1 MKKLFSL
8 ALVLILTMALAV
20 PASAANASGAIEV
33 KNPTFG
39 KEYAGYKLLDMTYDT
54 VTTTVGG
61 QETTKTIYAYT
72 IEGVDKNGDACADTS
87 QFFDLVSG
95 KVKLKYSNPAQAI
108 PKFQDSPF
116 TVTLATG
123 TENTYVVEQ
132 KAGVKDSDVLRWMHA
147 LTEMVSNKLNA
158 KRFAK
163 DLAAITPDEDHP
175 EVKWEQ
181 VPVGYYLVT
190 SGLGTLVSMDFNNS
204 GTITIIDKNQAPGKL
219 TKSANDGYDTEID
232 VDSIVDADSVAY
244 GQEVTYTLT
253 FNATNYDAKKQI
265 SKYTIHDE
273 LSAGLTL
280 DQDEITGQVGS
291 KALTKDTDYTVSVS
305 GTKMEIA
312 IDWVDDANVSLYP
325 ANAVVTVTYK
335 ATVADGAAV
344 DTALTNTAWYTW
356 NEVGGDPTNPDG
368 TSTTD
373 SWEVKTYALAINKVD
388 PNGRPLD
395 GAKFELTD
403 KATGAAIKV
412 ADKGN
417 GVYHYDPAGA
427 GNELVSPDS
436 GVIVVKSLEN
446 GTYTVTETE
455 APNGY
460 NLLTSSVDIVATLE
474 KSTANKITM
483 YLDENG
489 EVVDTVTSEIVEV
502 ALPVAAYAVTII
514 NSPGSS
520 LPTTGGTGTSSFYA
534 IGGVL
539 MAGAVVLLLATKK
552 KEQ

>member
-8 ALVLILTMALAV
+8 VLVLILTMALAV
-20 PASAANASGAIEV
+20 PTSAANAPGAIEV

-54 VTTTVGG
+54 VTTTVDG

-87 QFFDLVSG
+87 PFFNLVSG
-95 KVKLKYSNPAQAI
+95 KEKLKYSNPAQAI
-108 PKFQDSPF
+108 PQVHDSPF

-132 KAGVKDSDVLRWMHA
+132 KAGVENSDVLRWMHA

-158 KRFAK
+158 KHFTK

-175 EVKWEQ
+175 VVKWEQ
-181 VPVGYYLVT
+181 VPVGYYLIT
-190 SGLGTLVSMDFNNS
+190 SGLGTLVTMEYNNS
-204 GTITIIDKNQAPGKL
+204 DTVVIIDKNQAPGKL

-232 VDSIVDADSVAY
+232 VESIVDADSVAY
-244 GQEVTYTLT
+244 GQEVTYTLS

-273 LSAGLTL
+273 MAAGLTL
-280 DQDEITGQVGS
+280 DQDEITVQVGD
-291 KALTKDTDYTVSVS
+291 ATLAADQYTVSVVD
-305 GTKMEIA
+305 TKLEIA
-312 IDWVDDANVSLYP
+312 IDWVDDANVSLYA
-325 ANAVVTVTYK
+325 ANAVITVTYK

-356 NEVGGDPTNPDG
+356 NEVGGNPDGDG

-403 KATGAAIKV
+403 KATGAAVMV

-417 GVYHYDPAGA
+417 GVYHYDPAGTS
-427 GNELVSPDS
+427 NEIVSPDS
-436 GVIVVKSLEN
+436 GVIVVKGLEN

-474 KSTANKITM
+474 QSTSNKITM

-489 EVVDTVTSEIVEV
+489 EVVDTVTSEVVEV

-514 NSPGSS
+514 NNPGSS
-520 LPTTGGTGTSSFYA
+520 IPTTGGMGTTSFYA
-534 IGGVL
+534 VGGVL
-539 MAGAVVLLLATKK
+539 MAGAVVLLLAKKK